1 MSLLA
6 RLEAVSVPPARSRR
20 KTKAQS
26 QGFRFTLLRSRGAPY
41 RPAAD
46 GLRYARLEVRRKAP
60 TRGMRLR
67 AV

>member
-20 KTKAQS
+20 KPRKA
-26 QGFRFTLLRSRGAPY
+26 QGFRFTPLRSRGAPY
-41 RPAAD
+41 LPAAD
-46 GLRYARLEVRRKAP
+46 GRRYARMEISRRAP
-60 TRGMRLR
+60 APRKRPR

>member
-20 KTKAQS
+20 KPKAQL
-26 QGFRFTLLRSRGAPY
+26 QGFRFTPLRSRGAPY
-41 RPAAD
+41 LPAAD
-46 GLRYARLEVRRKAP
+46 GPRYARLEVRCRAP
-60 TRGMRLR
+60 TRGKRLR